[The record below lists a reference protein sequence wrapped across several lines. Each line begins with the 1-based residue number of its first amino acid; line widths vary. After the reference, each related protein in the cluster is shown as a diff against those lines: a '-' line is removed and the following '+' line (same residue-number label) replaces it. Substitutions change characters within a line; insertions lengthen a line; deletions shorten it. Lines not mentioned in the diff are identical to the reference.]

1 MTVETGGN
9 GHNPDQ
15 RLTNEY
21 ILPREKI
28 DRILAMPATERARFN
43 KFYIEGSDVMTK
55 YTLARSL
62 VQDGRFDKPVD
73 LLQGFIPKDS
83 DTIPAEDRELA
94 QALKERLHFSLIE
107 KGILPPSSMGKE
119 ASERYFQRE
128 IERRQNLKDLIE
140 SGVPIEVMGQLM
152 TVDLFTNITDEKK
165 MEEYRAWVTRSI
177 LRVYVGTL
185 SGKRTRR
192 DLGVADVLDRIPI
205 RIFSDPNGVKYNL
218 VENYI
223 EQRLMRNITD
233 LGMNEGFAA
242 IDTLIENSKDDNQ
255 KAFITGLADRF
266 LDIATYPLK
275 GDFNSK
281 ITIKNGAERAFPSFE
296 QRTFVHDFTQSDT
309 RLLAAE
315 TGLGKTGTAYLAIEN
330 SAASR
335 VLVIAPADNTAW
347 PTEDGKLF
355 RQPGNTYVVR
365 GSADLDR
372 AAKSGKKYIILSQR
386 LLGLAENDPTL
397 VDKLQRFV
405 EQTRV
410 DGAIIDEVDNLSNPK
425 AISTKT
431 IVKLVEGVRKNY
443 AEKTGDEECSTP
455 IVALTAT
462 PIRNRLANLN
472 VPMGILYP
480 DRFAVSAG
488 EATATKKT
496 FSDTCLNRPD
506 LAHAILVGERK
517 MFRWEQ
523 ATGVQEFSYDTEVI
537 PVEAFEDIL
546 YTFIANEVPTSMVN
560 KVRLLENALFNPLL
574 VKAEVREMVPD
585 RIPQFDMDDVL
596 QKLIRVTQEW
606 KKMRGITSPASPD
619 DYLSTSKLV
628 ELGMGEEVL
637 ACFFSDLLENG
648 IDTLVE
654 ELIKDSDDPALAEV
668 YSFWKSKDISS
679 KYSYLEQLLK
689 DKLSWKTDREG
700 RQYRDKVFIV
710 SPSRKQGRT
719 ADVVQR
725 DIRTPDGNRR
735 NLYAQYELDTINDS
749 KLVEHIKEWTRGVCE
764 DCDVLILD
772 GSVSLGRQKDEIVAR
787 WINDPNSAVL
797 VVTLEATYQSR
808 DYTLNITKD
817 QEGREIIG
825 IEKVFLSPP
834 WYYQQLK
841 QMAGRSIRQGHLV
854 PVHVSVLESE
864 DLVDHGKGEGVLY
877 SYLLSRMA
885 LSGIILTSEEQEF
898 FDSKRVGRRISFQSP
913 EKRFLRDALS
923 FVRGAGED
931 IIDGFLRDQSRLRDE
946 VTVNQL
952 IAEKFFEE
960 GRDEYHV
967 TGYNAELVAFLAKH
981 FVNPDAAILSIGAG
995 TLLLQRKL
1003 KRGIDNLDI
1012 NPYMMQAGWALAGQY
1027 GGRMI
1032 EGRASSLSPMDFSD
1046 AMYDLVD
1053 NSFAL
1058 QWSRLE
1064 LSKDQ
1069 SVEASE
1075 RVKILTQMNRV
1086 LKNGGRMV
1094 LTIPEK
1100 SFDEEHFNKFVAVLE
1115 KHFGFKVD
1123 QDFSGKSFGRSK
1135 LGLAK
1140 RLGWCIVASKETA
1153 PDLLGLNLADL
1164 EFVNERG
1171 EWISVSARK
1180 KGGAGVQGRD
1190 YPTPTLQIDFE
1201 QYEIIDANGLVTT
1214 LTTKDDIIAPISQEV
1229 PIGEEDIETDE
1240 DALSAEYDDTVKF
1253 LKGSN
1258 KNEYKAYRS
1267 TLLRPAL
1274 RIMDK
1279 SWIDVEEVEEQCLNI
1294 LKDMHNRGVHF
1305 NSRVKA
1311 FSEILRELKKSQH
1324 KNGRKESN

>member
-1 MTVETGGN
+1 MTVERNGN
-9 GHNPDQ
+9 SHNQDP
-15 RLTNEY
+15 RLTTEY
-21 ILPREKI
+21 ILPTEKI
-28 DRILAMPATERARFN
+28 ERILGMPTVERTRFDM
-43 KFYIEGSDVMTK
+43 FYAEGSDVMTK

-62 VQDGRFDKPVD
+62 IQDGRFDRPVD
-73 LLQGFIPKDS
+73 LLQGFIPKDPE
-83 DTIPAEDRELA
+83 TIPEGDREVA
-94 QALKERLHFSLIE
+94 QALRERIHFSLIE
-107 KGILPPSSMGKE
+107 KGILPPSSIGKE

-128 IERRQNLKDLIE
+128 LERKQNLKDLVE

-152 TVDLFTNITDEKK
+152 TVDLFSDITDEKK

-185 SGKRTRR
+185 SGRRTRR
-192 DLGVADVLDRIPI
+192 DLGVVDVLDRIPKK
-205 RIFSDPNGVKYNL
+205 IFADPNGIKYNL

-233 LGMNEGFAA
+233 LGMHEGFAA
-242 IDTLIENSKDDNQ
+242 IDALIEHATDDSQ
-255 KAFITGLADRF
+255 KAFISGLADRF

-275 GDFNSK
+275 GDFNTR
-281 ITIKNGAERAFPSFE
+281 ITIKNGAERTFPSFE
-296 QRTFVHDFTQSDT
+296 QRTFVYDFTENNT

-315 TGLGKTGTAYLAIEN
+315 TGLGKTGTAYLAMEN
-330 SAASR
+330 SDASR
-335 VLVIAPADNTAW
+335 VLVFAPADNTAW
-347 PTEDGKLF
+347 PTEDAKLF
-355 RQPGNTYVVR
+355 REPGNVYVVK

-372 AAKSGKKYIILSQR
+372 AVQSGKKYIVLSQR

-397 VDKLQRFV
+397 IDKLQRFV
-405 EQTRV
+405 GESKV
-410 DGAIIDEVDNLSNPK
+410 DGAIIDEMDNLSNPK

-431 IVKLVEGVRKNY
+431 VVKMVEGIRKNY
-443 AEKTGDEECSTP
+443 AERTNYDEYDTP
-455 IVALTAT
+455 IIGLTAT

-472 VPMGILYP
+472 VPMGVLYP

-488 EATATKKT
+488 EATATRKT

-523 ATGVQEFSYDTEVI
+523 ATGVQEFTYDTEVV

-596 QKLIRVTQEW
+596 EKLIKVTQEW
-606 KKMRGITSPASPD
+606 KKMRSITSPISSD
-619 DYLSTSKLV
+619 DYLSASKLV

-648 IDTLVE
+648 IDTVVE
-654 ELIKDSDDPALAEV
+654 ELIKDSDDPELAAV
-668 YSFWKSKDISS
+668 YKFWRSKDVSS
-679 KYSYLEQLLK
+679 KYAHLEQLLK
-689 DKLSWKTDREG
+689 EKLSWKTDRDG
-700 RQYRDKVFIV
+700 RRYREKIFIV

-749 KLVEHIKEWTRGVCE
+749 KLVEHIKEWTQGLCSE
-764 DCDVLILD
+764 DQVLVLD
-772 GSVSLGRQKDEIVAR
+772 GSVSLGRQKDEIIAKWV
-787 WINDPNSAVL
+787 NDPNAAVL

-808 DYTLNITKD
+808 DYTLNATVDQDGRQIT
-817 QEGREIIG
+817 G

-854 PVHVSVLESE
+854 PVHVSILESE

-885 LSGIILTSEEQEF
+885 LSGIVLTPEEQEF

-931 IIDGFLRDQSRLRDE
+931 VIDGFLRDQSRVRDE

-952 IAEKFFEE
+952 IAEKFFDE

-967 TGYNAELVAFLAKH
+967 SGYNAELVAFLAKH
-981 FVNPDAAILSIGAG
+981 FINQDASILSIGAG

-1003 KRGIDNLDI
+1003 KRGIDNVDI
-1012 NPYMMQAGWALAGQY
+1012 NPHMMEAGWTLASQY

-1032 EGRASSLSPMDFSD
+1032 EGRASSLSTVDFPDGS
-1046 AMYDLVD
+1046 YDLVD

-1058 QWSRLE
+1058 HWSRLE
-1064 LSKDQ
+1064 PSKDQ
-1069 SVEASE
+1069 PTDASE
-1075 RVKILTQMNRV
+1075 RVKILSQMNRV
-1086 LKNGGRMV
+1086 LKEGGRIV

-1100 SFDEEHFNKFVAVLE
+1100 SFDEERFHAFAETLE
-1115 KHFGFKVD
+1115 KHFGFKID

-1140 RLGWCIVASKETA
+1140 RLGWCIVATKIAEPQLTGL
-1153 PDLLGLNLADL
+1153 DLSGL
-1164 EFVNERG
+1164 EFANEKG
-1171 EWISVSARK
+1171 DWVSTSARK
-1180 KGGAGVQGRD
+1180 KGSAGVQGRD

-1214 LTTKDDIIAPISQEV
+1214 LTMKDDIIAPTGQEV
-1229 PIGEEDIETDE
+1229 STGEEEVETDE
-1240 DALSAEYDDTVKF
+1240 EALASEGDDLVKF
-1253 LKGSN
+1253 LRGGN
-1258 KNEYKAYRS
+1258 KNEFKAYRT

-1274 RIMDK
+1274 RIMNKNWTLVDEA
-1279 SWIDVEEVEEQCLNI
+1279 EEELLEI
-1294 LKDMHNRGVHF
+1294 LSDMQQRGTNF

-1311 FSEILRELKKSQH
+1311 FSEILKEVKRRYST
-1324 KNGRKESN
+1324 NGRREVH